1 MFFPA
6 PLTVPACDEELGLVV
21 PKCIATFAKEQRE
34 LYSTMDPIPDE
45 DWPPSIGRHESNLV
59 MIEHGRDTLPGAKE
73 AKQMQRDYVGGKVD
87 SIAERKKEIRYED
100 IFDFKA
106 TADKSKKVSYDRKH
120 YKMLIDGA
128 PGVGKTTLCRKFC
141 KDWGAGQILK
151 QFSLVWLLNLREER
165 IAKAKSLD
173 DLFQHYNKKL
183 LKKVLEHI
191 EETGGEGNLLVSD
204 GFDEL
209 SEKERTQ
216 HSLFLDII
224 RGKVLPKCSVI
235 VSSRPYAS
243 QMLQQMKSITHHV
256 EIVGFTEKQI
266 KECIRQNITDKPK
279 AEELI
284 EQLKQRLD
292 ILSLCYTPL
301 NAAITLY
308 VYKQEEHTLPTT
320 LTQLYTLYILHSLK
334 RSVEIH
340 FENLNAHDI
349 TDLKNL
355 PDPIAL
361 PFIALCKMAY
371 NGLQDDQLGFSTSQ
385 LPQSLQGCPGC
396 KGTKPDLLGLMS
408 GSKSFTGSNAEV
420 SYQFTHLTAQE
431 FLAAWYAAIVFSAE
445 EQSKL
450 FIEKAGD
457 DRFRMMLLFLAGI
470 TGLQDTQVYQQ
481 ILLKSYHQL
490 QEQKLQVKQQQELE
504 EVERK
509 QERQRKQRQQPT
521 LQKLLEQYEQKQAHE
536 EKRQRKLQKR
546 LQLLEQQEEEQQ
558 EEQQLQLQIQIQ
570 QLLEQQEQ
578 QQQQAL
584 EQEQQQLQL
593 QQLREHHQHQLQ
605 QLREQQEQ
613 DMELQQILDKAQLQL
628 QLHDMEQQ
636 SQEIIKVAEYLKKI
650 FFLYH
655 LIYESQNTSLSPIL
669 ARVFAS
675 AVQQDGKLELYFG
688 GYDLFQCTVVAYFL
702 STCNFPWKHLE
713 LNHVTDEKM
722 EVIYRVCCEHAGS
735 SDVRGAQNTN
745 ATNPPPFLKDTQELS
760 LLYRYGNSTPPP
772 KPTSFSYLLNMHH
785 TILKRLEIIISEHY
799 AFDIKECEY
808 LQEILK
814 TNTSLQYLKIGRII
828 LSDLTAEHIAAWL
841 VHNHSLKELYISEN
855 NITSVGATSI
865 FRALVSNTTLESLDM
880 SHNDLQS
887 TPNSP
892 SLPTSTSN
900 TSSLSP
906 PSQLLAQPT
915 PALSTTHCQPLSPSP
930 TPHDGGVGAAMAD
943 MLSHNSTL
951 TELNV
956 SGCDLTP
963 QSCVSMFIALK
974 HNSSLKKLYISG
986 ATFDQAASEALAD
999 MLSHNST
1006 LTELNVSWC
1015 GLTPQSCVSMFI
1027 ALKHNSSL
1035 KKLDI
1040 SGTTFDQAAS
1050 ETLADMVSC
1059 NQSLTELDI
1068 SRCRCQPKA
1077 LARGLLHNTTLTKVT
1092 VLYSEEKPSIMAALE
1107 DLRREGGHTQQPDPE
1122 VARCEQVLRY
1132 VCDPQKL
1139 SFTLI
1144 HSHTYAHTHTRT
1156 HAHTHTH
1163 TTHARMHTCTHT
1175 HTHTHTHNTQLN
1187 IVKKA
1192 S

>member
-1 MFFPA
+1 MWSSDPTHVA
-6 PLTVPACDEELGLVV
+6 THQATAVTSSTQS
-21 PKCIATFAKEQRE
+21 IATFADKVKKNFRK
-34 LYSTMDPIPDE
+34 TRTIPDE

-73 AKQMQRDYVGGKVD
+73 AEEMQRDYVGGKVD

-100 IFDFKA
+100 IFEFKS
-106 TADKSKKVSYDRKH
+106 TADNSEEEATYDSKHFR
-120 YKMLIDGA
+120 MLIDGA

-141 KDWGAGQILK
+141 KDWGAGKILK
-151 QFSLVWLLNLREER
+151 QFSIVWLLNLREEK

-173 DLFQHYNKKL
+173 DLFQHYDEDLLREVVQHIKK
-183 LKKVLEHI
+183 
-191 EETGGEGNLLVSD
+191 TGGEGNLLVCD

-209 SEKERTQ
+209 SEKERIR

-224 RGKVLPKCSVI
+224 RGKVLSNCSVI

-243 QMLQQMKSITHHV
+243 QKLQEMESITHHV

-266 KECIRQNITDKPK
+266 KECIRQNITDQPK

-340 FENLNAHDI
+340 FENLSAHDI

-457 DRFRMMLLFLAGI
+457 HRFRMMLLFLAGI

-481 ILLKSYHQL
+481 ILLKPYHQL
-490 QEQKLQVKQQQELE
+490 QEEKLQEKQQEELE
-504 EVERK
+504 
-509 QERQRKQRQQPT
+509 QEEEQQ
-521 LQKLLEQYEQKQAHE
+521 QQLLEQHEQKQAHE
-536 EKRQRKLQKR
+536 EKRQRKLQKQ
-546 LQLLEQQEEEQQ
+546 LQQLLEQQEEEKQ

-570 QLLEQQEQ
+570 QLLEQQEE

-584 EQEQQQLQL
+584 EQEEQQQQALEQEEEQLQL

-605 QLREQQEQ
+605 QLREQQKQ
-613 DMELQQILDKAQLQL
+613 DMELQQMVDKAQLQL

-636 SQEIIKVAEYLKKI
+636 SQEIIEDLKEN

-655 LIYESQNTSLSPIL
+655 MIYESQNTSLSPIL
-669 ARVFAS
+669 ARVLAS
-675 AVQQDGKLELYFG
+675 AVQRDGELELDFDDN
-688 GYDLFQCTVVAYFL
+688 DLFQCTVVAYFL
-702 STCNFPWKHLE
+702 STCNFPWKHLK
-713 LNHVTDEKM
+713 LKYVTDEKM
-722 EVIYRVCCEHAGS
+722 EVIHQVCCEHAGS

-745 ATNPPPFLKDTQELS
+745 AANPPPFLKDTQELS
-760 LLYRYGNSTPPP
+760 LDYYYVVSTPPP
-772 KPTSFSYLLNMHH
+772 KPTSFSYLLNIHH
-785 TILKRLEIIISEHY
+785 TILKRLEIIIREHD
-799 AFDIKECEY
+799 AFDIEECEY
-808 LQEILK
+808 LQEMLK
-814 TNTSLQYLKIGRII
+814 TNTSLKYLKIGINII
-828 LSDLTAEHIAAWL
+828 SDLTAEHIAAWL
-841 VHNHSLKELYISEN
+841 VHNHSLKELDISYN

-865 FRALVSNTTLESLDM
+865 FRALVSNTTLESLNM
-880 SHNDLQS
+880 SHNKLQS

-892 SLPTSTSN
+892 SLPTSSSN

-943 MLSHNSTL
+943 MLSNNSTL

-956 SGCDLTP
+956 IHCSLTP
-963 QSCVSMFIALK
+963 QSCVSMFNALK
-974 HNSSLKKLYISG
+974 HNSSLKKLDIS
-986 ATFDQAASEALAD
+986 ATTFDQAASEALAD
-999 MLSHNST
+999 MLS
-1006 LTELNVSWC
+1006 
-1015 GLTPQSCVSMFI
+1015 
-1027 ALKHNSSL
+1027 
-1035 KKLDI
+1035 
-1040 SGTTFDQAAS
+1040 
-1050 ETLADMVSC
+1050 C
-1059 NQSLTELDI
+1059 NQSLTELYIMGCD
-1068 SRCRCQPKA
+1068 CQPKA

-1092 VLYSEEKPSIMAALE
+1092 VSDKHSIMAALK

-1122 VARCEQVLRY
+1122 VARCGQVLRY

-1139 SFTLI
+1139 
-1144 HSHTYAHTHTRT
+1144 
-1156 HAHTHTH
+1156 
-1163 TTHARMHTCTHT
+1163 
-1175 HTHTHTHNTQLN
+1175 
-1187 IVKKA
+1187 
-1192 S
+1192 

>member
-1 MFFPA
+1 MIA
-6 PLTVPACDEELGLVV
+6 ITNPLHDADAYREKGGVWSSDPTHVATHQATAVTSSTDS
-21 PKCIATFAKEQRE
+21 IATFAKEQKE
-34 LYSTMDPIPDE
+34 LYSKMDPIPDE

-73 AKQMQRDYVGGKVD
+73 AKRMQRDYVGGRVD

-100 IFDFKA
+100 IFGFKD
-106 TADKSKKVSYDRKH
+106 TADKSKKVSYDSQH
-120 YKMLIDGA
+120 FKMLIDGA

-340 FENLNAHDI
+340 FDNLNAHDI

-431 FLAAWYAAIVFSAE
+431 FLAAWYAAIVLSAE

-457 DRFRMMLLFLAGI
+457 HRFRMMLLFLSGI

-490 QEQKLQVKQQQELE
+490 QEQKLQEEQQQ
-504 EVERK
+504 
-509 QERQRKQRQQPT
+509 Q
-521 LQKLLEQYEQKQAHE
+521 LLEQHEQKQAHE

-546 LQLLEQQEEEQQ
+546 QRKLQKQLQQLLEQQEKE
-558 EEQQLQLQIQIQ
+558 QLQLQIQIQ
-570 QLLEQQEQ
+570 LLEQQEE

-584 EQEQQQLQL
+584 EQEEEQLQL
-593 QQLREHHQHQLQ
+593 QQLREHHQQQLQ
-605 QLREQQEQ
+605 QLREQQEK

-636 SQEIIKVAEYLKKI
+636 SREIIKVAKYLKEN

-669 ARVFAS
+669 ARVLAS
-675 AVQQDGKLELYFG
+675 AVQQDGKLELYFDD
-688 GYDLFQCTVVAYFL
+688 YDLFQCTVVAYFL
-702 STCNFPWKHLE
+702 STCNFPWKHLK
-713 LNHVTDEKM
+713 LDWVTDEKM
-722 EVIYRVCCEHAGS
+722 EVIHQVCCEHAGS

-745 ATNPPPFLKDTQELS
+745 AANPTPFLKDTQELS
-760 LLYRYGNSTPPP
+760 LCYHYDYSTPPP
-772 KPTSFSYLLNMHH
+772 KPTSFSYLLNIHH
-785 TILKRLEIIISEHY
+785 TILKRLEIIIEGHD
-799 AFDIKECEY
+799 AFDIEECEY
-808 LQEILK
+808 LQEMLK
-814 TNTSLQYLKIGRII
+814 TNTSLKIGYNI
-828 LSDLTAEHIAAWL
+828 LSDLTAEHIAAGL
-841 VHNHSLKELYISEN
+841 VHNHSLKELDISQN

-880 SHNDLQS
+880 SYNKLQS
-887 TPNSP
+887 TPNSS
-892 SLPTSTSN
+892 SLPTSSSN

-963 QSCVSMFIALK
+963 QSCVSMFNALK
-974 HNSSLKKLYISG
+974 HNSSLKKLDINDT
-986 ATFDQAASEALAD
+986 TFDQAASEALAD
-999 MLSHNST
+999 MLS
-1006 LTELNVSWC
+1006 
-1015 GLTPQSCVSMFI
+1015 
-1027 ALKHNSSL
+1027 
-1035 KKLDI
+1035 
-1040 SGTTFDQAAS
+1040 
-1050 ETLADMVSC
+1050 C

-1068 SRCRCQPKA
+1068 EGCGCQPGQSTSKRTA
-1077 LARGLLHNTTLTKVT
+1077 
-1092 VLYSEEKPSIMAALE
+1092 
-1107 DLRREGGHTQQPDPE
+1107 TQHYTDQSDWN
-1122 VARCEQVLRY
+1122 VQ
-1132 VCDPQKL
+1132 
-1139 SFTLI
+1139 
-1144 HSHTYAHTHTRT
+1144 
-1156 HAHTHTH
+1156 
-1163 TTHARMHTCTHT
+1163 
-1175 HTHTHTHNTQLN
+1175 
-1187 IVKKA
+1187 
-1192 S
+1192 